1 MYSIKITTEAE
12 TDLSEIYEYISS
24 VLKNPIAAD
33 NILNEI
39 ENSFKALVDN
49 PEMYSVQRYS
59 FKTTRL
65 QKDCYKKLSDIL
77 QDRHCNKHHLHY
89 AYYLRKT
96 RIHRYYIADQL
107 NFCAQHFPKCS
118 AKLKIA
124 S

>member
-39 ENSFKALVDN
+39 ERAFKALH
-49 PEMYSVQRYS
+49 RYS
-59 FKTTRL
+59 YKTTRL

-77 QDRHCNKHHLHY
+77 QDRHCKKQHLHY
-89 AYYLRKT
+89 AYYLPKT

-107 NFCAQHFPKCS
+107 IFYA
-118 AKLKIA
+118 
-124 S
+124 